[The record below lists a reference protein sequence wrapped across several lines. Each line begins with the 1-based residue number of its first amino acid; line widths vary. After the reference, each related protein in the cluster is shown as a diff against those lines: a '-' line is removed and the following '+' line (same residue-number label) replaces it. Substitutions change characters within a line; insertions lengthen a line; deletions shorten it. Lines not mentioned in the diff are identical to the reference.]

1 MVENE
6 IENISKELEESHL
19 TSSSE
24 IKDMKNNILQR
35 MLFDREEL
43 KTYQKLLKE
52 YRYIDEI
59 DELKYGSY
67 IRWFKL
73 KDVETLSLLKGGF
86 IVDIKKN
93 KNNEIVILCKNYGR
107 LFSLK
112 MNETIIF
119 QKNTKQEELLISILD
134 HIKGI

>member
-1 MVENE
+1 METE
-6 IENISKELEESHL
+6 IDKIAEELKGSNL
-19 TSSSE
+19 SSSSE

-35 MLFDREEL
+35 MLFNREEL
-43 KTYQKLLKE
+43 KMYHKLLTN

-73 KDVETLSLLKGGF
+73 KDKETLKLMKGGF
-86 IVDIKKN
+86 IIEIKQN
-93 KNNEIVILCKNYGR
+93 KNNEIVIVCKNYGR

-119 QKNTKQEELLISILD
+119 QKNTSQEELLIKILD
-134 HIKGI
+134 YVKGV